1 MPTASALETEFALW
15 LRTEP
20 DIRTVPE
27 TEWRFRPPRRWR
39 FDMVWLPQKVAVE
52 IEGITHYGNGIG
64 RHQSAKG
71 FVADCEKYE
80 AALLDGWRVY
90 RVPGTWIK
98 DGNDSVW
105 RPQVMDTLKQLLG
118 VN

>member
-20 DIRTVPE
+20 SIPQPE
-27 TEWRFRPPRRWR
+27 TEYRFAPPRRWR
-39 FDMVWLPQKVAVE
+39 FDYTWIQASVAVE
-52 IEGITHYGNGIG
+52 IEGITHYGAGLG

-80 AALLDGWRVY
+80 AALLDGWRVF
-90 RVPGTWIK
+90 RVPGPWIH
-98 DGNDSVW
+98 DGKQSVW

>member
-20 DIRTVPE
+20 SIPTWIAE
-27 TEWRFRPPRRWR
+27 YRFHPDRRWR
-39 FDMVWLPQKVAVE
+39 FDFAWPNERIAVE

-90 RVPGTWIK
+90 RIPGPWIK

-105 RPQVMDTLKQLLG
+105 RPQVIDTLKQLLG
-118 VN
+118 LN

>member
-1 MPTASALETEFALW
+1 MPAASALETEFALW

-20 DIRTVPE
+20 SIPQPE
-27 TEWRFRPPRRWR
+27 TEYRFAPPRRWR
-39 FDMVWLPQKVAVE
+39 FDYAWIQASVAVE

-80 AALLDGWRVY
+80 AALLDGWRVSTACPE
-90 RVPGTWIK
+90 PGSKTATIPSGDRKLWT
-98 DGNDSVW
+98 
-105 RPQVMDTLKQLLG
+105 R
-118 VN
+118 

>member
-20 DIRTVPE
+20 SIPE
-27 TEWRFRPPRRWR
+27 PQTEWRFRPTRRWR
-39 FDMVWLPQKVAVE
+39 FDMVWLDQKVAVE

-90 RVPGTWIK
+90 RVPGTWIR

-105 RPQVMDTLKQLLG
+105 RPQVMDTLKQLLN
-118 VN
+118 VA

>member
-20 DIRTVPE
+20 DIPLPALE
-27 TEWRFRPPRRWR
+27 YRFASPRRWR
-39 FDMVWLPQKVAVE
+39 FDFAWLIERVAVE
-52 IEGITHYGNGIG
+52 IEGITHYGAGIG

-80 AALLDGWRVY
+80 AALLDGWRVF
-90 RVPGTWIK
+90 RVPGPWIH
-98 DGNDSVW
+98 DGKQSVW
-105 RPQVMDTLKQLLG
+105 RPEVMATLKQLLG
-118 VN
+118 VA

>member
-20 DIRTVPE
+20 DIPTWI
-27 TEWRFRPPRRWR
+27 TEYRFHLGRRWR
-39 FDMVWLPQKVAVE
+39 YDFAWLPQKVAVE

-90 RVPGTWIK
+90 RVPGTWIR

-118 VN
+118 VA